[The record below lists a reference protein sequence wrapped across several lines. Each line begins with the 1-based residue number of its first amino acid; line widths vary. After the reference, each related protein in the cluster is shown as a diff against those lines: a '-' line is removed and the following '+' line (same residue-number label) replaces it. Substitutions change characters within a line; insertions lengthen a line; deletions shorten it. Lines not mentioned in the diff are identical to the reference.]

1 MPFQILF
8 QFILALQHLN
18 GVLSVSISSDR
29 SFQLHGFFCFV
40 ALDFKPKTSLQP
52 SWYCFTFYIHPILGR
67 IRCLVISTF
76 LACIK
81 RCEIVLFFIVY
92 HEVIFYFVIEFVPD
106 CDCKGTEFFLI
117 RNRLKMLIV
126 SILNRIKIVLRLML
140 IVLQSYW
147 IAIKLRLMK
156 FFFWGGHMESRIISN
171 FCSSCI
177 LT

>member
-29 SFQLHGFFCFV
+29 SFQLHVFFCFV

-67 IRCLVISTF
+67 IRWLVISTF

-81 RCEIVLFFIVY
+81 RCEIVLFSIVY
-92 HEVIFYFVIEFVPD
+92 HILLFYFVIEFVPD
-106 CDCKGTEFFLI
+106 CEGKDKMFFLKLWVVKVLKI
-117 RNRLKMLIV
+117 SKVINGIERRNATRNRLVIT
-126 SILNRIKIVLRLML
+126 RD
-140 IVLQSYW
+140 
-147 IAIKLRLMK
+147 
-156 FFFWGGHMESRIISN
+156 ES
-171 FCSSCI
+171 
-177 LT
+177 